1 MSGVG
6 FLDSMEKS
14 VTISDPDNRP
24 RDVSYFTF
32 HSSLYP
38 NTVDPQASNTVHQ
51 FEFSLR
57 LPHNST
63 SSFVNFSLPKPSIVP
78 NQSSLPTFNETFSSL
93 SDDLL
98 NQLLETETRDMFSAQ
113 PDSLSLRLNP
123 KN

>member
-24 RDVSYFTF
+24 HEVYYFTF

-38 NTVDPQASNTVHQ
+38 NAVDPQASNSVHQ
-51 FEFSLR
+51 FEFALC
-57 LPHNST
+57 LLHNST
-63 SSFVNFSLPKPSIVP
+63 SSFVNFSLPSPSIVP
-78 NQSSLPTFNETFSSL
+78 NQSLLLTFNETFSSL
-93 SDDLL
+93 SDALL
-98 NQLLETETRDMFSAQ
+98 NQVSETERRDILSAQ
-113 PDSLSLRLNP
+113 RDSLSLLLNS

>member
-24 RDVSYFTF
+24 HEVYYFTF

-38 NTVDPQASNTVHQ
+38 NAVDPQASNSVHQ

-57 LPHNST
+57 LLHNST
-63 SSFVNFSLPKPSIVP
+63 SSFVNFRCRL
-78 NQSSLPTFNETFSSL
+78 LPTFNETFSSL
-93 SDDLL
+93 SDALL
-98 NQLLETETRDMFSAQ
+98 NQVSEIETRDILSAQ
-113 PDSLSLRLNP
+113 RDSLYLLLNS